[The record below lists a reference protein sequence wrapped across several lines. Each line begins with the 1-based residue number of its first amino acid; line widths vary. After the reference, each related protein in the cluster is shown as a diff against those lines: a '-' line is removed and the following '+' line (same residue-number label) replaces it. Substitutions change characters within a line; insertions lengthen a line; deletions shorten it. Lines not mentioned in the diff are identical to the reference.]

1 MSNHLSKKI
10 KTMQN
15 RRDFLKN
22 TGAVALGGLMLPKFA
37 DAFSSQLLPQNFGV
51 QLYTTMS
58 IIDKDV
64 SGTLKQIAEIGY
76 KDIESAFSLKGGY
89 YGMKPKEFAT
99 LVKDLGMTWQAH
111 HISGAP
117 YRMPAPK
124 PNEAP
129 NANTEALQKR
139 PPMKSLMNDTQ
150 QVVDEMAEGGVKYL
164 VCASI
169 PVKTSEDVKS
179 STEILQKAGES
190 CKKAGISL
198 IFHNHTAEFEKV
210 DGKLPFEVFASE
222 ISADL
227 LKFELDLAWATK
239 AGVDIPELFK
249 KHSGRF
255 PMFHVK
261 DLAKENMK
269 PVEVG
274 TGIVDFKS
282 IFAAADVAGV
292 KHLFV
297 EQDGAPSPVANLTTS
312 FGNLKKMV

>member
-1 MSNHLSKKI
+1 
-10 KTMQN
+10 MQN

-22 TGAVALGGLMLPKFA
+22 TGAFALGGMLMPQLA
-37 DAFSSQLLPQNFGV
+37 DAFGKKLTPKNFGV

-64 SGTLKQIAEIGY
+64 TGTLKQIAEIGY

-89 YGMKPKEFAT
+89 YGMKPKEFAKV
-99 LVKDLGMTWQAH
+99 LSDMGMTWQAH
-111 HISGAP
+111 HIMGAP
-117 YRMPAPK
+117 FRMPAPK
-124 PNEAP
+124 PGDAP
-129 NANTEALQKR
+129 NPNAEAFKKM

-150 QVVDEMAEGGVKYL
+150 QVVDEVAEGGVKYL

-169 PVKTSEDVKS
+169 PVKTSEDIKS
-179 STEILQKAGES
+179 STEILQKAGEA

-198 IFHNHTAEFEKV
+198 VYHNHTAEFEKV

-227 LKFELDLAWATK
+227 MKFELDLAWATK
-239 AGVDIPELFK
+239 AGVNIPDLFK
-249 KHSGRF
+249 KHAGRF
-255 PMFHVK
+255 PLFHVK
-261 DLAKENMK
+261 DLEKDTMK

-274 TGIVDFKS
+274 TGIVDFKA
-282 IFAAADVAGV
+282 IFAAAETAGV